1 MSTALQSWVINSFL
15 LKKIFDAK
23 IIFEWKVEG
32 NNKSSK
38 IDVEYPSRYMLL
50 WMRGICHSSY
60 YPWIILSTS
69 FFIGSESRFL
79 ANQWAVRIFTVE
91 RLLSLW
97 IPKMASEKSKYFS
110 IFGKRPASTEND
122 DERKKKQKQYEQA
135 KRSRSYQEEWSK
147 KFPWHRKIRREDG
160 VEVLICEPCKN
171 QAKKRG
177 N

>member
-1 MSTALQSWVINSFL
+1 
-15 LKKIFDAK
+15 
-23 IIFEWKVEG
+23 
-32 NNKSSK
+32 
-38 IDVEYPSRYMLL
+38 
-50 WMRGICHSSY
+50 
-60 YPWIILSTS
+60 
-69 FFIGSESRFL
+69 
-79 ANQWAVRIFTVE
+79 
-91 RLLSLW
+91 
-97 IPKMASEKSKYFS
+97 MASEKSKYFS

-177 N
+177 NQAFAQGKDNYITGSTIFRSYSLSRHECTDSHKTNVKKEKKKFGTQIEYQYLFKHIRC